1 MELVIRKQALKA
13 LNRMQPKLRD
23 AIKLELKWIALD
35 PFGSH
40 PNVKPIAGFKDA
52 FRLRHGDWRVLY
64 VLDRQGQMMRVE
76 WVKPRGDAYR

>member
-13 LNRMQPKLRD
+13 LNRMQPTLRD
-23 AIKLELKWIALD
+23 AIKVELKRIALD

-40 PNVKPIAGFKDA
+40 PHVKPMAGFKDA
-52 FRLRHGDWRVLY
+52 FRLRHRHWRVLY
-64 VLDRQGQMMRVE
+64 VLDRQSQTMRVE